1 MESNELLNKTR
12 EVTVFLIGFVISLI
26 AAIVLCII
34 LSSVVD
40 KHNEDIEVYLEKYE
54 RQEFVI
60 DSLNNNIDSLNVVID
75 SLTGELTLSTYKIE
89 QIKYY
94 TDIVDNN
101 ASQIKFYKG
110 WIRRVL
116 TE

>member
-1 MESNELLNKTR
+1 MESNELLNKVR
-12 EVTVFLIGFVISLI
+12 EIKVFLIGFVMSLI
-26 AAIVLCII
+26 VAIVLCII

-40 KHNEDIEVYLEKYE
+40 KHNEDIEVYLKKYE

-75 SLTGELTLSTYKIE
+75 SLTGGLTLSTYKIE

-94 TDIVDNN
+94 NEIAAKNN
-101 ASQIKFYKG
+101 NIKYLRG
-110 WIRRVL
+110 WINRTL
-116 TE
+116 NE

>member
-12 EVTVFLIGFVISLI
+12 ETTAFLIGFVISLI
-26 AAIVLCII
+26 VAIVLCII

-40 KHNEDIEVYLEKYE
+40 RHNEDIEVYLKKYE

-94 TDIVDNN
+94 NEIAAKNN
-101 ASQIKFYKG
+101 NIKYLRG
-110 WIRRVL
+110 WINRTL
-116 TE
+116 NE

>member
-1 MESNELLNKTR
+1 MESNELLNKVR
-12 EVTVFLIGFVISLI
+12 EIKVFLIGFVMSLI
-26 AAIVLCII
+26 VAIVLCII

-40 KHNEDIEVYLEKYE
+40 KHNEDIEVYLKKYE

-75 SLTGELTLSTYKIE
+75 YLTGELTLSTYKIE

-94 TDIVDNN
+94 NEIAAKNN
-101 ASQIKFYKG
+101 NIKYLRG
-110 WIRRVL
+110 WINRTL
-116 TE
+116 NE

>member
-1 MESNELLNKTR
+1 MENNELLNKAKET
-12 EVTVFLIGFVISLI
+12 TAFLIGFIISLI
-26 AAIVLCII
+26 VAIVLCII

-40 KHNEDIEVYLEKYE
+40 RHNEDIEVYLKKYE

-60 DSLNNNIDSLNVVID
+60 DSLNNNIDSMNVVID

-94 TDIVDNN
+94 NDIAVKNN
-101 ASQIKFYKG
+101 NIKYLRG
-110 WIRRVL
+110 WINRTL
-116 TE
+116 NE